1 MCVYILEW
9 ERECEG
15 KKKEYFQLLFAFTE
29 FKSMSQDHKKG
40 QLAFRSLK
48 DDKRNVPSPK
58 KKRFPISKGF
68 KICTLKGQI
77 Q

>member
-1 MCVYILEW
+1 M
-9 ERECEG
+9 RE
-15 KKKEYFQLLFAFTE
+15 KKEYFQLLFAFTE

-58 KKRFPISKGF
+58 KKGSQFLKVLKFALSKGKF
-68 KICTLKGQI
+68 NSQLTNSRD
-77 Q
+77 